1 MISESFKG
9 CGVTTARDGSDDDKI
24 ICMKAGRDCEA
35 GLQLLREKD
44 NVPVVSNDDS
54 EEESDDGDADE
65 EMLTS
70 ANTSEIDSSE
80 TENEE
85 GAIQLKLKVYCTYC
99 SVSMY

>member
-9 CGVTTARDGSDDDKI
+9 CGVTTARDGIEDDKI

-35 GLQLLREKD
+35 GLHLREKD

-80 TENEE
+80 TENE
-85 GAIQLKLKVYCTYC
+85 
-99 SVSMY
+99 